1 MSQERRMGDGEK
13 NFLFPV
19 LGIWRFVGSLWPDM
33 SRTDEDHRT
42 KQIAVGAAII
52 GGLALTV
59 CGVLLGWGYLPGF
72 LGEWVGTM
80 VGVLTT
86 PFFMEA
92 SFICI
97 GLTVVVALNH
107 WHQKRDGEE
116 LVYLEQLDGP
126 DVPSD
131 LPEHAKWA
139 LYRDKP
145 LPGETPTLLA
155 QAEGALAIR
164 DFQAAA
170 DFIGEMSEEELKRQE
185 TLVLRLELAKA
196 SGKSDLA
203 RRLEHELKGARIG
216 D

>member
-1 MSQERRMGDGEK
+1 MTRM
-13 NFLFPV
+13 N
-19 LGIWRFVGSLWPDM
+19 
-33 SRTDEDHRT
+33 EDPRA

-52 GGLALTV
+52 LVLALTV
-59 CGVLLGWGYLPGF
+59 CGCLLGWGYLPGL

-97 GLTVVVALNH
+97 GLTVVVALNS
-107 WHQKRDGEE
+107 WRQSRDGDE

-126 DVPSD
+126 DVPTD
-131 LPEHAKWA
+131 LPEHATWA
-139 LYRDKP
+139 VYREKP
-145 LPGETPTLLA
+145 LPGETPTLLT
-155 QAEGALAIR
+155 QVEGALAIG

-170 DFIGEMSEEELKRQE
+170 DSIGEMSEAELKRPE

-196 SGKSDLA
+196 TGKSDLA
-203 RRLEHELKGARIG
+203 ERLENELKDARSG
-216 D
+216 DA

>member
-1 MSQERRMGDGEK
+1 MT
-13 NFLFPV
+13 
-19 LGIWRFVGSLWPDM
+19 
-33 SRTDEDHRT
+33 RTDEDHRT
-42 KQIAVGAAII
+42 KQIAVGAVII
-52 GGLALTV
+52 GAIALTV

-107 WHQKRDGEE
+107 WRQKRDGEE

-126 DVPSD
+126 DVPAD

-139 LYRDKP
+139 VYREKP

-155 QAEGALAIR
+155 QAEGALAIG

-170 DFIGEMSEEELKRQE
+170 DSIGEMSEPELKRPE
-185 TLVLRLELAKA
+185 TLMVRLELAKA
-196 SGKSDLA
+196 TGKSNLA
-203 RRLEHELKGARIG
+203 ARLENELNGTRLG
-216 D
+216 NS